1 MVVLVVAVVVE
12 TAPRLVAVEAETRLI
27 PRLRKEATVGLV
39 ILAQNLTTAE
49 AAAEHLLLD
58 KATQMR
64 LAVATERHPL
74 FLAHP

>member
-1 MVVLVVAVVVE
+1 MAVLVVAVAVETVLPLAVVE
-12 TAPRLVAVEAETRLI
+12 METRLA
-27 PRLRKEATVGLV
+27 LLHLKEVMAALV

-74 FLAHP
+74 FLARL